1 MAIGDHLRDVQ
12 DLYGSPKCP
21 HTNAVLIAA
30 GEKGVD
36 LNCHVE
42 DDWGPSS
49 SVRSMSPL
57 GIGPVLKDRSATNIG
72 LMCCMSYI
80 DDKGFGPSLVHRNGV
95 TRARM
100 FQEITIATPF
110 L

>member
-1 MAIGDHLRDVQ
+1 MEVLNV
-12 DLYGSPKCP
+12 
-21 HTNAVLIAA
+21 HTQTQFLIAA

-72 LMCCMSYI
+72 LMCLHVI
-80 DDKGFGPSLVHRNGV
+80 H
-95 TRARM
+95 
-100 FQEITIATPF
+100 
-110 L
+110 